1 MNTLISNNIEY
12 RQSTLAPRL
21 YIAID
26 GTYLIPDSKHNPE
39 KVRQPT
45 KNYDKNGYP
54 LAAIVCTTERKEV
67 NGVMRSKPYVVNI
80 GRLVLE
86 CWANQ
91 VNEDLEVDH
100 IDRDPFNNHV
110 SNLRLVT
117 HIENVQNRREYKHA
131 NPVWLRTEEV
141 EAKRNATRQAKK
153 NGTYVKVERVSTRVK
168 QKSDEAFANDVYTKL
183 IKGVER
189 KLEIIQQK
197 LEYSQSR
204 CDEIERLSAL
214 NKRRRKPE
222 DSGFYKLNKE
232 KIKVLTDKIV
242 NLETLRQKYIE
253 DYKKELNHD

>member
-1 MNTLISNNIEY
+1 MNTLILNNIEY
-12 RQSTLAPRL
+12 RQSTIAPRL

-26 GTYLIPDSKHNPE
+26 GTYLIPDNKHDPE

-45 KNYDKNGYP
+45 KTYDKNGYP

-67 NGVMRSKPYVVNI
+67 NGIIRSKPYVVNI

-86 CWANQ
+86 CWGNH
-91 VNEDLEVDH
+91 VDEDLEVDH

-117 HIENVQNRREYKHA
+117 HVENVQNRREYKHP
-131 NPVWLRTEEV
+131 NPVWFRTEEV

-168 QKSDEAFANDVYTKL
+168 QKSDEAFANDIYPKL
-183 IKGVER
+183 IKSVER
-189 KLEIIQQK
+189 KIEILQQK
-197 LEYSQSR
+197 LDYSKSR
-204 CDEIERLSAL
+204 CDEIEKLSVM

-222 DSGFYKLNKE
+222 NSTFYKSNKE
-232 KIKVLTDKIV
+232 KIQTFTDKIV
-242 NLETLRQKYIE
+242 DLETLRQKYME
-253 DYKKELNHD
+253 DYKKELNRD